1 MRVYGGLEVVWAI
14 CLGVAL
20 WLGVII
26 ALATA
31 AALGAGNLTS
41 VMRGQALLTLCALLS
56 GFAHAQLNAD
66 RHRRP

>member
-1 MRVYGGLEVVWAI
+1 MRVYGGFEVVWAV
-14 CLGVAL
+14 CLGVVL

-31 AALGAGNLTS
+31 AALGAGNLMG
-41 VMRGQALLTLCALLS
+41 VMRGLALLTLCALLS
-56 GFAHAQLNAD
+56 GFAHARLSAD